1 MKLFILFI
9 VVVLL
14 LISMRIKT
22 DYKDHPEW
30 FKDHDE
36 ESEE

>member
-1 MKLFILFI
+1 MKLIILFI

-30 FKDHDE
+30 FRGEDE
-36 ESEE
+36 DREE